1 MCLAFKNDLSEF
13 LIHIF
18 VFIVEYLYFSTSPKS
33 DLKIV
38 KPVLTHDF
46 YISILLIKSEYS
58 IKNKIQMRQNEILT
72 WIITLYNH

>member
-18 VFIVEYLYFSTSPKS
+18 VFIVEYLYFSTSPKY

-58 IKNKIQMRQNEILT
+58 IKNKIQMRQNKILT

>member
-1 MCLAFKNDLSEF
+1 MCLAFNNDLSEL

-18 VFIVEYLYFSTSPKS
+18 VFIVEYLHFSTSSKS

-46 YISILLIKSEYS
+46 YISILYNKVKKFD
-58 IKNKIQMRQNEILT
+58 KNQISDETKQNFDLNYYT
-72 WIITLYNH
+72 VQP

>member
-13 LIHIF
+13 LIQIF
-18 VFIVEYLYFSTSPKS
+18 VFIVEYLHFSTSPKS

-46 YISILLIKSEYS
+46 YISILLIKSENS
-58 IKNKIQMRQNEILT
+58 KKQNSDETKQNIDLNYYT
-72 WIITLYNH
+72 VQP

>member
-1 MCLAFKNDLSEF
+1 MCGVFKNDLSEF

-18 VFIVEYLYFSTSPKS
+18 VFFVEYLYFSTSPKS

-58 IKNKIQMRQNEILT
+58 IKNKIQMIQNKILT

>member
-13 LIHIF
+13 LIRFF
-18 VFIVEYLYFSTSPKS
+18 VFIVEDLHFSTSPKS

-46 YISILLIKSEYS
+46 YISILY
-58 IKNKIQMRQNEILT
+58 NKVRKFDKKQISDETKQNFDLNYFT
-72 WIITLYNH
+72 VQP

>member
-1 MCLAFKNDLSEF
+1 MCLAFKNDLSEL

-46 YISILLIKSEYS
+46 YISILLIKSESS
-58 IKNKIQMRQNEILT
+58 IKNKIQMRQNKILT

>member
-1 MCLAFKNDLSEF
+1 MCLAFNNDLSEL

-18 VFIVEYLYFSTSPKS
+18 VFIVEYLHFSTSPKS

-46 YISILLIKSEYS
+46 YISILY
-58 IKNKIQMRQNEILT
+58 NKVRKFEKKQISDETKQNFDLNYYT
-72 WIITLYNH
+72 VQP

>member
-18 VFIVEYLYFSTSPKS
+18 VFIVEYLYFSTSPKY

-46 YISILLIKSEYS
+46 YISILLIKSENS
-58 IKNKIQMRQNEILT
+58 IKNKFQMRQNKILT

>member
-13 LIHIF
+13 LIRFF
-18 VFIVEYLYFSTSPKS
+18 VFIVEYLHFSTSPKS

-46 YISILLIKSEYS
+46 YISILYNKVRKFD
-58 IKNKIQMRQNEILT
+58 KNQISDDTKLNFDLNCYTVQP
-72 WIITLYNH
+72 

>member
-13 LIHIF
+13 LIHIY
-18 VFIVEYLYFSTSPKS
+18 VFIVEYLHFYTSPKS

-46 YISILLIKSEYS
+46 YISILLIKSESS
-58 IKNKIQMRQNEILT
+58 IKNKIQMRQNKILT
-72 WIITLYNH
+72 

>member
-13 LIHIF
+13 LIHIY
-18 VFIVEYLYFSTSPKS
+18 VFIVESLHFYTSPKS

-46 YISILLIKSEYS
+46 YISILLIKSENS
-58 IKNKIQMRQNEILT
+58 IKNKIQMRQNKILT
-72 WIITLYNH
+72 

>member
-18 VFIVEYLYFSTSPKS
+18 VFIVEYLHFSTSPKS

-58 IKNKIQMRQNEILT
+58 IKNKIQMRQNKILT

>member
-18 VFIVEYLYFSTSPKS
+18 VFIVEYLYFSTSPKY

-46 YISILLIKSEYS
+46 YISILLIKSVNS
-58 IKNKIQMRQNEILT
+58 IKNKILT

>member
-13 LIHIF
+13 LIHIY
-18 VFIVEYLYFSTSPKS
+18 VFIVEYLHFSTSPKS

-46 YISILLIKSEYS
+46 YINILLIKSENS
-58 IKNKIQMRQNEILT
+58 IKNKFQMRQNKILT
-72 WIITLYNH
+72 

>member
-13 LIHIF
+13 LVHIF
-18 VFIVEYLYFSTSPKS
+18 VFIVEYLHFSTSPKS

-46 YISILLIKSEYS
+46 YISILLIKSENS
-58 IKNKIQMRQNEILT
+58 IKNKFQMRQNKILT
-72 WIITLYNH
+72 

>member
-46 YISILLIKSEYS
+46 YISILLIKSESS

-72 WIITLYNH
+72 

>member
-1 MCLAFKNDLSEF
+1 LAFKNDLSEF

-46 YISILLIKSEYS
+46 YISILLIKSESS
-58 IKNKIQMRQNEILT
+58 IKNKILMRQNEILT

>member
-1 MCLAFKNDLSEF
+1 LAFKNDLSEF

-46 YISILLIKSEYS
+46 YISILLIKSENS
-58 IKNKIQMRQNEILT
+58 IKTKIQIRQNKILT

>member
-18 VFIVEYLYFSTSPKS
+18 VFIVEYLHFSTSPKS

-46 YISILLIKSEYS
+46 YISILLIKSENS
-58 IKNKIQMRQNEILT
+58 IKNKFQMRQNKILT
-72 WIITLYNH
+72 